1 MAPTNGALA
10 VEHEIQ
16 RLMLERLGIE
26 WTPGE
31 PFYSLVEAE
40 IERLRAALQTH
51 HDQQHFSIGP
61 LCGICRQPMGACQE
75 GGSEVE
81 AS

>member
-1 MAPTNGALA
+1 MTDN

-16 RLMLERLGIE
+16 RQMLTRLGIE

-40 IERLRAALQTH
+40 IERLKIALLQIRNFT
-51 HDQQHFSIGP
+51 DEKVVREIVDEIIPPIPATS
-61 LCGICRQPMGACQE
+61 L
-75 GGSEVE
+75 
-81 AS
+81 